1 MDAAVARPC
10 AAPAAGFPAS
20 PALALDAAPELL
32 LLLMP
37 GVALLGLSAAS
48 SKLRVLA
55 TVLQLVL
62 LMRGV
67 VQLRVEL
74 AVLLL
79 PSPKWPVPIL
89 LPNARPA
96 GPEELLLLRVE
107 GVGR

>member
-1 MDAAVARPC
+1 MAC
-10 AAPAAGFPAS
+10 AAPAGGFPAS
-20 PALALDAAPELL
+20 PALALAAAPALL
-32 LLLMP
+32 LLLVP

-55 TVLQLVL
+55 TDLALVL

-74 AVLLL
+74 AVLL
-79 PSPKWPVPIL
+79 PSPKRPVPIL
-89 LPNARPA
+89 LPKARAA
-96 GPEELLLLRVE
+96 GPELPLLSVD

>member
-1 MDAAVARPC
+1 MDAAVASAC
-10 AAPAAGFPAS
+10 AAPAVDFPAR
-20 PALALDAAPELL
+20 PALGLGAAPELL

-55 TVLQLVL
+55 TVFALVL

-79 PSPKWPVPIL
+79 PSPKRPVPIL
-89 LPNARPA
+89 LPNARAA
-96 GPEELLLLRVE
+96 GPEELLPRVD
-107 GVGR
+107 GVVR

>member
-1 MDAAVARPC
+1 MEAAVAR
-10 AAPAAGFPAS
+10 PAAGFPARL
-20 PALALDAAPELL
+20 ALGLDAAPVLL

-37 GVALLGLSAAS
+37 GVVLLGLPAAS

-79 PSPKWPVPIL
+79 PSPKRPVPIL
-89 LPNARPA
+89 LTNARAA
-96 GPEELLLLRVE
+96 GPVELLLRVD
-107 GVGR
+107 GVVR